1 MASYTD
7 ASMSQIERVGIPTAI
22 ISGDRP
28 ASIEAKKTYHSSPAE
43 NDDNAAGATIRFTLP
58 CSPNTYL
65 MPDVNLTFDFNNT
78 VACCFDL
85 DASCLIE
92 RYRLFHGSQLLV
104 DIPEYGRLSR
114 LIEDVTQSP
123 ENGSTVSNLLKFAPT
138 GVAVVADIGA
148 AGRMAGAN
156 AAIPYPDTTYMGPGA
171 HHCVVPLMCPLIGT
185 LATKA
190 FPGHAATAAPLRVE
204 IDLVSNL
211 KGVVSN
217 AGGNVYNI
225 TTTQLQSTY
234 VQVSS
239 QAQSLIDAAVGGV
252 YSLNTSSYAHSQA
265 NIAAAAQSNNILLPF
280 SYSSLKHVVTGLYP
294 AVAAQNSFN
303 ISGRGRQTIDQ
314 VFYQIG
320 ASRVPSAPMNGPIE
334 VAEHLCKCFGV
345 STNLLQIS
353 NYLTRANFTLAATV
367 IPAVLPAG
375 GALGTLVGKFA
386 MGLDLEAWGATSSAT
401 RIENGINTT
410 ALQMYLNF
418 TAGAGLAASEVHT
431 WGCYDMLVSFTNG
444 SAYARF

>member
-1 MASYTD
+1 
-7 ASMSQIERVGIPTAI
+7 MSTIERVGIPTAVV
-22 ISGDRP
+22 SGDRP
-28 ASIEAKKTYHSSPAE
+28 ASIEAKKTYHTAPAE
-43 NDDNAAGATIRFTLP
+43 NATNAAGATCRFTLP
-58 CSPNTYL
+58 NSPNTYM

-85 DASCLIE
+85 DASCIIE

-123 ENGSTVSNLLKFAPT
+123 VNGSTVSNLLKFAPT
-138 GVAVVADIGA
+138 GVAVVADEA
-148 AGRMAGAN
+148 QPPRMAGAN
-156 AAIPYPDTTYMGPGA
+156 SIIPYPDTTYIPAGA

-185 LATKA
+185 LAQKA
-190 FPGHAATAAPLRVE
+190 WPGHAATSAPLRVE
-204 IDLVSNL
+204 IDLATSNKAL
-211 KGVVSN
+211 VSN
-217 AGGNVYNI
+217 AGASVYTI
-225 TTTQLQSTY
+225 SSTQLQATY

-239 QAQSLIDAAVGGV
+239 QAQTLIDAAVGGV

-265 NIAAAAQSNNILLPF
+265 NIVAASLTNNILLPF
-280 SYSSLKHVVTGLYP
+280 SYSSLKHVITGLYP
-294 AVAAQNSFN
+294 TAAPAQTAFN

-345 STNLLQIS
+345 SSNLLQIG
-353 NYLTRANFTLAATV
+353 NYLDRANFNILATGV
-367 IPAVLPAG
+367 GILP
-375 GALGTLVGKFA
+375 GANTLGTLIGKFA
-386 MGLDLEAWGATSSAT
+386 MGLDLEAWGSTSSAT

-410 ALQMYLNF
+410 ALQMFLNF
-418 TAGAGLAASEVHT
+418 TAGAGLLASEVHT
-431 WGCYDMLVSFTNG
+431 WACYDMLVSFTNG